1 MEKKEIRER
10 LQEIFQ
16 EIFDDDSLFFFEQKT
31 AYDIEDWDSF
41 AQIGL
46 IMEIEKRFQIKF
58 KLGEVSEL
66 KNVGDMLALLYEKWG
81 SR

>member
-1 MEKKEIRER
+1 MDKKEIKER

-16 EIFDDDSLFFFEQKT
+16 DIFDDDSLEIGEQTT
-31 AYDIEDWDSF
+31 AEDIEDWDSF

-66 KNVGDMLALLYEKWG
+66 KNVGDMLALLYEKLG

>member
-1 MEKKEIRER
+1 MEKKEIREK

-16 EIFDDDSLFFFEQKT
+16 DIFDDDSLGICKQTT
-31 AYDIEDWDSF
+31 ADDIEDWDSF

-66 KNVGDMLALLYEKWG
+66 KNVGDMLALLYEKLG

>member
-1 MEKKEIRER
+1 MEKNMIKGL

-16 EIFDDDSLFFFEQKT
+16 EIFDDDSLMICEKT
-31 AYDIEDWDSF
+31 TAEDIEDWDSF

-58 KLGEVSEL
+58 QLGEVSEL
-66 KNVGDMLALLYEKWG
+66 KNVGDMLALINQKTKD
-81 SR
+81 R